1 MIEVTDISSAAYT
14 DYREYKAALDEELQQ
29 STESFVRIGYMLKLA
44 RDTDI
49 LQGSGYTNVKDF
61 ARAEYNIDK
70 TLVSRFISIND
81 RFSEGGN
88 SDRLKEQYR
97 GFGYAKLAIMLQLPD
112 AVNEEITPA
121 YSKAD
126 VLVLK
131 EEVDA
136 ERAVTDIEV
145 MLEEKDEVQEAMAT
159 GLDRVIHQLGHD
171 FPEMYAEFHRALR
184 AAGEE
189 KEVYRAVQEILA
201 PSGEGIHSVRIMGT
215 GRLLL
220 SVRGT
225 DREVTLT
232 SVRSGE
238 KENYTWERMAAAVR
252 NIVGNGKEV
261 CESYEVVYGEK
272 YPEAKKKE
280 VAPVQPEAGQKKEAP
295 KLKMQGKV
303 TKAPKKMPPVPAPAA
318 KETGQAAAD
327 PEKGQ
332 ERLMQEEEIVET
344 VENTMADSDSGE
356 NGTQPPGNDMENMP
370 ETAEILNAE
379 QEKGRLTES
388 DGLGNWGIKGLSWK
402 DLCTGRI
409 ITQKAAAKLY
419 GCLYKLKK
427 YEDTGLGPEEIE
439 ALKGSE

>member
-1 MIEVTDISSAAYT
+1 MIEITDIGSAAYT
-14 DYREYKAALDEELQQ
+14 DYREYKAALDAELQQ

-49 LQGSGYTNVKDF
+49 LQGSGYTNVNDF

-88 SDRLKEQYR
+88 SDCLKEQYR

-126 VLVLK
+126 VLALK

-145 MLEEKDEVQEAMAT
+145 MLEEKNEVQEAMANS
-159 GLDRVIHQLGHD
+159 LDRVMYQLGHD
-171 FPEMYAEFHRALR
+171 CPEVYAGFHRGIR

-189 KEVYRAVQEILA
+189 KEVYRTIQEILA
-201 PSGEGIHSVRIMGT
+201 PSGEGIHSVRIMGI

-220 SVRGT
+220 SVKGT

-232 SVRSGE
+232 NVRSGE
-238 KENYTWERMAAAVR
+238 KENYTWEQMAAAVR
-252 NIVGNGKEV
+252 NIIDIGKEAR
-261 CESYEVVYGEK
+261 ESYEAVYGEK
-272 YPEAKKKE
+272 YPVEEKKE
-280 VAPVQPEAGQKKEAP
+280 VAPVQPEAGQKEAP
-295 KLKMQGKV
+295 KPKKQGKV
-303 TKAPKKMPPVPAPAA
+303 TKAPKKMPPVPAPVSE
-318 KETGQAAAD
+318 KTGPVA
-327 PEKGQ
+327 PKP
-332 ERLMQEEEIVET
+332 EEELERPVPEDMKIVET
-344 VENTMADSDSGE
+344 VENTMAENDSGE
-356 NGTQPPGNDMENMP
+356 NGTENGMENLP

-379 QEKGRLTES
+379 QEIGR
-388 DGLGNWGIKGLSWK
+388 
-402 DLCTGRI
+402 
-409 ITQKAAAKLY
+409 AHV
-419 GCLYKLKK
+419 
-427 YEDTGLGPEEIE
+427 
-439 ALKGSE
+439 